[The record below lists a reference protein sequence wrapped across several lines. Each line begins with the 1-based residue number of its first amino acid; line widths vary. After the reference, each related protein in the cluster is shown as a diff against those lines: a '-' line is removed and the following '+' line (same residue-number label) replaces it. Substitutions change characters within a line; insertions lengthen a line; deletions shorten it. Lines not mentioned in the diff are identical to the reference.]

1 MLVRLRT
8 LEARL
13 LPHGAFDVV
22 RQLVLFSA
30 AYWCYR
36 IVRGAVD
43 GRASDAFQHGRE
55 LISLERTLHTFVEPA
70 IQGWASG
77 KTWLIDAASW
87 LYVNSQFSITLGA
100 LVFIYL
106 FHNSAFYFV
115 RNMFLVAMALALVG
129 YLVFPTAPPR
139 FYPEWGFTD
148 SVSNFTHVPQDSVTV
163 NALFNPF
170 AAIPSM
176 HVAFGLMLGWS
187 LARLVRNRVARAL
200 CFLWPF
206 LVTFVVVATGNH
218 FVMDAV
224 AGALVAMVAAYAAEL
239 LARTRPQAWAFAQMR
254 AEAAA

>member
-13 LPHGAFDVV
+13 LPHGVFDVM

-100 LVFIYL
+100 LV
-106 FHNSAFYFV
+106 
-115 RNMFLVAMALALVG
+115 
-129 YLVFPTAPPR
+129 
-139 FYPEWGFTD
+139 
-148 SVSNFTHVPQDSVTV
+148 
-163 NALFNPF
+163 
-170 AAIPSM
+170 
-176 HVAFGLMLGWS
+176 
-187 LARLVRNRVARAL
+187 
-200 CFLWPF
+200 
-206 LVTFVVVATGNH
+206 
-218 FVMDAV
+218 
-224 AGALVAMVAAYAAEL
+224 AMVAAYAAEL